1 MSLDRSSCGAATGSP
16 EAGVGPD
23 LDNAHVTTRKLGLAS
38 SHSID
43 PLNRS
48 SNSLVNSVTEGLR
61 YVRQRPASPGS
72 VAEWPAW
79 AHPAV
84 TEALTGSGIV
94 RPWTHQVA
102 AANLAHAGCDVVLA
116 TGTASG
122 KSVGYQLPALSAI
135 AADPRATVLYLAPTK
150 ALAADQAQALA
161 GLGLPE
167 LRPATYDGDT
177 PAEEREWVRGHAN
190 WVLTNPDMVHL
201 ALLPHH
207 AAWARFW
214 RRLAYVVVDEC
225 HAYRGVFGSHVA
237 LVLRR
242 LLRVAR
248 LYRSSPVVVLA
259 SATSAD
265 PAIAAGRLIGRPV
278 RAVTR
283 DDSARPAVDVVLWE
297 PGPDAPSDPDET
309 EDSDGGVDI
318 ASDRPR
324 SRPSA
329 PAAAARL
336 TADLVA
342 AGARTLTFVRSRQG
356 AEQVA
361 MAARRRLRRTA
372 PELEQRVAAYRGGY
386 LPEDRRDLERALDSG
401 ELLGLASTN
410 ALELGIDIAGLDA
423 AVITGYPGTLAAL
436 WQQAG
441 RAGRRGASGG
451 PALVVFVAREDP
463 LDAYLVR
470 HPEAVFD
477 RPVESTVIDPTN
489 PFLLGPH
496 LTCAA
501 AEHHLTDDELD
512 AFGGA
517 PARSVLAELLA
528 RRVLRR
534 RPGGFFWANPGH
546 PADRVSLRGSG
557 ARQVAVVDRASGRLL
572 GTVDAHRAPS
582 SVHPGAVHLHRG
594 ESYVVD
600 ELDLETGIAAVRA
613 DRPAW
618 TTVPRSVST
627 ASLGDGQQIHSP
639 APGVR
644 VGVGPVDLTTQVV
657 GYLRRRPAGEVLDQV
672 ALDLPSHTLP
682 TRAVWFA
689 IESDAL
695 RRAGVR
701 DAAVAGAL
709 HAAEHAAIALLPLVA
724 GCDRM
729 DVGGLSAVAHPD
741 TGAPTVLIHDGYPG
755 GAGFADRAHEA
766 LQPWL
771 TAARDAVLACG
782 CETGCPAC
790 VQSAQCGSGNQPL
803 DKAGAAMVLGLV
815 LDALARS

>member
-1 MSLDRSSCGAATGSP
+1 M
-16 EAGVGPD
+16 
-23 LDNAHVTTRKLGLAS
+23 TTRKLGLAPGPPT
-38 SHSID
+38 HS
-43 PLNRS
+43 LNRS
-48 SNSLVNSVTEGLR
+48 STFHVSSVTDGLR
-61 YVRQRPASPGS
+61 QVRHRPASPGS
-72 VAEWPAW
+72 VTDWPAW

-84 TEALTGSGIV
+84 TTALAGAGVV
-94 RPWTHQVA
+94 RPWAHQVA
-102 AANLAHAGCDVVLA
+102 AADLAHAGCDVVLA

-122 KSVGYQLPALSAI
+122 KSVGYELPALTAI
-135 AADPRATVLYLAPTK
+135 ASDPRSTVLYLAPTK
-150 ALAADQAQALA
+150 ALAADQLRALA
-161 GLGLPE
+161 GLGLPG
-167 LRPATYDGDT
+167 LRAATYDGDT
-177 PAEEREWVRGHAN
+177 PAQEREWVRGHAN
-190 WVLTNPDMVHL
+190 WVLTNPDMVHM

-207 AAWARFW
+207 SAWARLW

-242 LLRVAR
+242 LLRIAR

-265 PAIAAGRLIGRPV
+265 PAAAAGRLVGRPV
-278 RAVTR
+278 RAITR
-283 DDSARPAVDVVLWE
+283 DGSARPALDVVLWE
-297 PGPDAPSDPDET
+297 PGPPARPDPDEP
-309 EDSDGGVDI
+309 EDSDDGVDVG
-318 ASDRPR
+318 SGTPR
-324 SRPSA
+324 RRPSA

-342 AGARTLTFVRSRQG
+342 GGARTLTFVRSRQG

-361 MAARRRLRRTA
+361 LAARRRLRRTA
-372 PELEQRVAAYRGGY
+372 PELEPRVAAYRGGY
-386 LPEDRRDLERALDSG
+386 LPEDRRELERALDSG

-410 ALELGIDIAGLDA
+410 ALEMGIDIAGLDA

-441 RAGRRGASGG
+441 RVGRRGGAGN

-477 RPVESTVIDPTN
+477 RPVESTVIDPAN

-501 AEHHLTDDELD
+501 AEHHLTEDDLA

-517 PARSVLAELLA
+517 AARRVLDDLVT

-534 RPGGFFWANPGH
+534 RPGGFFWADPGH
-546 PADRVSLRGSG
+546 PAERVNLRGSS
-557 ARQVAVVDRASGRLL
+557 AHQVAVVDRASGRLL
-572 GTVDAHRAPS
+572 GTVDAHRAPAA
-582 SVHPGAVHLHRG
+582 VHPGAVHLHRG

-600 ELDLETGIAAVRA
+600 ELDLRTGMASVRA

-627 ASLGDGQQIHSP
+627 ASLLGEGQQVRSP
-639 APGVR
+639 GAGVR
-644 VGVGPVDLTTQVV
+644 VGVGPVELTTQVV
-657 GYLRRRPAGEVLDQV
+657 GYLRRRPTGEVLDQV
-672 ALDLPSHTLP
+672 PLDLPRHTLP

-689 IESDAL
+689 IEPDAL

-701 DAAVAGAL
+701 DAAVAGAV

-729 DVGGLSAVAHPD
+729 DVGGLSAVPHPD
-741 TGAPTVLIHDGYPG
+741 TGAPTVLVHDGYPG
-755 GAGFADRAHEA
+755 GAGFADRGHEA
-766 LQPWL
+766 LRPWL
-771 TAARDAVLACG
+771 AAAYDAVLG
-782 CETGCPAC
+782 CSCDAGCPAC
-790 VQSAQCGSGNQPL
+790 VQSAHCGSGNHPL
-803 DKAGAAMVLGLV
+803 DKAGAAAVLGV
-815 LDALARS
+815 VVAALNRPGR

>member
-1 MSLDRSSCGAATGSP
+1 M
-16 EAGVGPD
+16 
-23 LDNAHVTTRKLGLAS
+23 TTRKLGVAPGAPT
-38 SHSID
+38 D

-48 SNSLVNSVTEGLR
+48 SSFHVNSVTEGLR
-61 YVRQRPASPGS
+61 HVRRRPASPGS
-72 VAEWPAW
+72 RADWPAW

-84 TEALTGSGIV
+84 TGALAGAGIA
-94 RPWTHQVA
+94 RPWAHQVA
-102 AANLAHAGCDVVLA
+102 AADLARAGHDVVLA

-135 AADPRATVLYLAPTK
+135 ADDPRATVLYLAPTK
-150 ALAADQAQALA
+150 ALAADQLQSLT
-161 GLGLPE
+161 GLHLPD
-167 LRPATYDGDT
+167 LRAATYDGDT
-177 PAEEREWVRGHAN
+177 PASEREWVRGHAN
-190 WVLTNPDMVHL
+190 WVLTNPDMLHL

-207 AAWARFW
+207 SAWARLW

-242 LLRVAR
+242 LLRIAG
-248 LYRSSPVVVLA
+248 LYRSAPVVVLA
-259 SATSAD
+259 SATSGD
-265 PAIAAGRLIGRPV
+265 PAVAAGRLIGRPV

-283 DDSARPAVDVVLWE
+283 DESSRPAVDVVLWE
-297 PGPDAPSDPDET
+297 PGPDALAEADGG
-309 EDSDGGVDI
+309 EDSDGAVDV
-318 ASDRPR
+318 ASGAPR
-324 SRPSA
+324 RRPSA

-342 AGARTLTFVRSRQG
+342 GGARTLTFVRSRQG

-361 MAARRRLRRTA
+361 VAARRRLRRTA

-401 ELLGLASTN
+401 ELLGVASTN

-441 RAGRRGASGG
+441 RAGRRGAAGG

-501 AEHHLTDDELD
+501 AEHHLTEEDLGT
-512 AFGGA
+512 FGGA
-517 PARSVLAELLA
+517 PARRVLDDLVA

-546 PADRVSLRGSG
+546 PAEQVSLRGSG

-572 GTVDAHRAPS
+572 GTVDAHRAPAA
-582 SVHPGAVHLHRG
+582 VHPGAVHLHQG
-594 ESYVVD
+594 DSYVVD
-600 ELDLETGIAAVRA
+600 ELDLDTGIAAVRA

-627 ASLGDGQQIHSP
+627 AVLGDGQLIRSP
-639 APGVR
+639 GPGVR
-644 VGVGPVDLTTQVV
+644 VGVGPVELTTQVV
-657 GYLRRRPAGEVLDQV
+657 GYLRRRPTGEVLDQV
-672 ALDLPSHTLP
+672 ALDLPRHTLP

-689 IESDAL
+689 VDPDAL
-695 RRAGVR
+695 RRAGLR

-709 HAAEHAAIALLPLVA
+709 HAAEHAAIAMLPLVA

-729 DVGGLSAVAHPD
+729 DVGGLSAVPHPD
-741 TGAPTVLIHDGYPG
+741 TGAPTVLVHDGYPG
-755 GAGFADRAHEA
+755 GAGFADRAYEA
-766 LQPWL
+766 MLPWL
-771 TAARDAVLACG
+771 TATRDAVLACP
-782 CETGCPAC
+782 CDAGCPSC
-790 VQSAQCGSGNQPL
+790 VHSAHCGSGNHPL
-803 DKAGAAMVLGLV
+803 DKAGAAAVLALV
-815 LDALARS
+815 VEALTRS